1 VLKVNLIMDKRKD
14 LLSKALVDFSKI
26 IFTGLVIGKFIYT
39 DKISLFVSLL
49 GLAGVLLLMFL
60 AWYVVPLKE
69 AE

>member
-1 VLKVNLIMDKRKD
+1 MDKRKD